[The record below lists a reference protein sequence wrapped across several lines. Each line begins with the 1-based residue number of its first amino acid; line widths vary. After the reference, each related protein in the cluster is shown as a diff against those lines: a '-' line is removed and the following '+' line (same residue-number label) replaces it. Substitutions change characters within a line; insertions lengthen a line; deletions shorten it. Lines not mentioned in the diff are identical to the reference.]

1 MRNIDEKIEKWI
13 DEHIRVEDKV
23 DCDRY
28 LPAIKEWGRKVAKTF
43 YDEGRKDE
51 MESLDCFT
59 RMHQEM
65 CHRYVEASKSG
76 DPEAARILEDVKA
89 FERMMDTYMNAE
101 MMNYKF
107 IDRRFYDFIG
117 RVGKW

>member
-1 MRNIDEKIEKWI
+1 MSKKYQPRDETKRSHFITVRLS
-13 DEHIRVEDKV
+13 D
-23 DCDRY
+23 
-28 LPAIKEWGRKVAKTF
+28 
-43 YDEGRKDE
+43 DE

-76 DPEAARILEDVKA
+76 DPESARILEDVKA

>member
-1 MRNIDEKIEKWI
+1 MKDIDEKIERWI
-13 DEHIRVEDKV
+13 DEHIRVEGNDG
-23 DCDRY
+23 DRN

-43 YDEGRKDE
+43 YDKGVDG
-51 MESLDCFT
+51 LDAFT